1 MTDVELQRFIVM
13 DVTPTILFPEF
24 FCRSLAIGRLVKVD
38 TKASK
43 LVCGPKSRDRFI
55 RARTASRH
63 LIPRFEPKRDLTHFN
78 L

>member
-1 MTDVELQRFIVM
+1 MSICKKRKQPLLYFMEPWGASKQAV
-13 DVTPTILFPEF
+13 
-24 FCRSLAIGRLVKVD
+24 GRLVKVD